1 MRAVRFDEYG
11 GIEVLKVVD
20 VPRPAPGAGQVLVQ
34 VKAAGIN
41 PGEAKIR
48 AGLLHSRW
56 PATFPSGQG
65 SDLAGIVSGTGPGV
79 TSFSAGDEVIGWTDN
94 RASQAEYVVVG
105 ARGVR
110 GDGVPPG
117 ESAEHLTAKPAG
129 VPWEV
134 AGALFVAGA
143 TAYAAVRAVGL
154 TEGDTVVVSGAAG
167 GVGSLAVQL
176 ARRAGATVIGL
187 ASKANHHWLAGHGV
201 IPVSYGEGVAD
212 RIRQAAGQ
220 VDAFIDTFGAEYVEV
235 ALELGVE
242 PSRINTVANF
252 EAVARFGV
260 KAEASAAGAS
270 ASVLAELAGLIAAG
284 ELEVPIAA
292 TFPLDQVQDAYR
304 RLAEGHILGKIV
316 LLP

>member
-1 MRAVRFDEYG
+1 MPVKAVRFDEYG
-11 GIEVLKVVD
+11 GIDVLKVVD
-20 VPRPAPGAGQVLVQ
+20 VPRPRPEAGQVLVQ

-48 AGLLHSRW
+48 QGLLHARW

-65 SDLAGIVSGTGPGV
+65 SDLAGIVAETGPGV

-94 RASQAEYVVVG
+94 RASQAEYVVV
-105 ARGVR
+105 
-110 GDGVPPG
+110 
-117 ESAEHLTAKPAG
+117 EEQHLIAKPAD

-143 TAYAAVRAVGL
+143 TAYAAVRAVSL

-167 GVGSLAVQL
+167 GVGSIAVQL
-176 ARRAGATVIGL
+176 ARRTGATVIGL
-187 ASKANHHWLAGHGV
+187 ASEPHHPWLAGHGV
-201 IPVSYGEGVAD
+201 IPVTYGDGMAG
-212 RIRQAAGQ
+212 RIRHAASKVG
-220 VDAFIDTFGAEYVEV
+220 AFIDTFGAEYVEL
-235 ALELGVE
+235 ALGLGIE
-242 PSRINTVANF
+242 PSRIDTIANF
-252 EAVARFGV
+252 EAVARYGV
-260 KAEASAAGAS
+260 KAEGSAAGAS
-270 ASVLAELAGLIAAG
+270 ASVLAELAGLIADG
-284 ELEVPIAA
+284 QLEVPIAA